1 MTLFLST
8 RADRFGRRRTLFIGS
23 VLKILAGVAFSFG
36 TSYPV
41 LLVAGIVGVISTSGG
56 ECGPFLAV
64 EQAALTDAVLACRSG
79 AGLSAAAAAA
89 GASGLNTDAAAVAV
103 LFGYYNMVGYWAQ
116 AAGALASGY
125 AVDLLQA
132 PPLALS
138 RLAAFRDVFLAYAA
152 TGATMA
158 LAYACLSAAAE
169 ARDASAAR
177 KGLFGLRRPESVRIV
192 ARLSAFFALDAF
204 AGAFTMQSF
213 LAFWFS
219 ERWALPPQ
227 RIGALLSVANVVA
240 GASGVAASHFVKR
253 LGAMLTMIVTHLPSN
268 VLLLAVPL
276 MPTPGAAAGM
286 LVARFCISQ
295 MDVPARQ
302 AYVAMVVAS
311 DERSA
316 AGGITNIV
324 RSLGMSAAPL
334 LLGYLSAAQPR
345 TSLRFASPF
354 FISGGLKIVYDVG
367 LYTMYTCSRM
377 RSDEVGAPP
386 PAVAAAE
393 AEADLRAPL
402 LGDED
407 EDAAAASEAVDAE
420 AGDARA

>member
-1 MTLFLST
+1 M
-8 RADRFGRRRTLFIGS
+8 
-23 VLKILAGVAFSFG
+23 
-36 TSYPV
+36 
-41 LLVAGIVGVISTSGG
+41 
-56 ECGPFLAV
+56 
-64 EQAALTDAVLACRSG
+64 
-79 AGLSAAAAAA
+79 
-89 GASGLNTDAAAVAV
+89 
-103 LFGYYNMVGYWAQ
+103 
-116 AAGALASGY
+116 
-125 AVDLLQA
+125 DLLQA

-138 RLAAFRDVFLAYAA
+138 RLAAFRAVFLAYAA